1 MREDTPKPNAFC
13 HIVIPAPDL
22 EAAKAFYESVFH
34 WQVQANVPGEKYWFF
49 QSGNVGGAFSADRQP
64 APHSVQLIIQV
75 VDMQAALGR
84 IVQYGGTVTQPPSAI
99 GEAAPGYDAYFLDP
113 NQNEMGLYTPR

>member
-49 QSGNVGGAFSADRQP
+49 RSGNVGGAFSADRRA
-64 APHSVQLIIQV
+64 APQAVQLIIQV
-75 VDMQAALGR
+75 DDMPATLSR
-84 IVQYGGTVTQPPSAI
+84 IVQYGGRVTQAPSAI
-99 GEAAPGYDAYFLDP
+99 GEAAPGRDAYFLDP